1 MSIFDRK
8 ERMHAEQLASMLQ
21 SMTDGDIERNIQQSN
36 DPTWGRVYDILGR
49 LQGKLRQQ
57 RSEAEQTLA
66 LEQGLAEMSR
76 QHGEGWIDAVISSE
90 RLSATHA
97 KIASGIN
104 ALVAAHIA
112 VKMQIVG
119 VVTAYGAGDF
129 SRDMERLPGKK
140 AQITEAIDVVRDRLK
155 DAANQAQA
163 SARISSA
170 LDNVTA
176 NVMIADKNFDIIYA
190 NKAVLAMFQ
199 TAETDIRTELPQFRS
214 SEIVGGSIDRFHKN
228 PAHQRGMLE
237 RLTST
242 YKAQIKLGGRVL
254 TVVANPVISASG
266 ERLGAVVEWQD
277 ITVQLAAE
285 EKLQAIASD
294 NARIRSA
301 LDNVT
306 ANVMIADKN
315 FDIIYANA
323 AVMEMFQAAEADI
336 RTELPR
342 FRTSEIIGGSIDR
355 FHKNPAHQRG
365 MLERLTSTYKAQIKL
380 GGRVLTVVAN
390 PVMSTAGER
399 LGAVVEWQDITAQ
412 LAIEEKAQRIAA
424 ENARVKIALDNVS
437 SNVMIADN
445 ERNIIYMNKTVFAM
459 LQNAE
464 SDLRKVLPSF
474 DSNKLLGGTIDQ
486 FHKNPEHQKR
496 LLATFTSTYK
506 TQIVVGPRT
515 FALVANPV
523 LNEAGERLGS
533 VVEWADRTIEVGVEQ
548 EVAGLVN
555 AAGAG
560 DFTQRIDTKN
570 KDGFFLNL
578 ATGLNQLMAT
588 SDKGL
593 QDVVRVLGALS
604 EGNLTQRIDAEYQ
617 GTFGQLKDFSNET
630 SQSLSNMLGQIRESA
645 DTIYTAASEIATGNA
660 DLSART
666 EQQAS
671 SLEETASSMEELTS
685 TVKLNADNARQANS
699 LAANASEVAIT
710 GGAVVQQ
717 VVHTMTAINDSARKI
732 SDIIGVIDGIAF
744 QTNILALNAAV
755 EAARAGDQG
764 RGFAVVAAE
773 VRTLAQRSAAAA
785 KEIKTL
791 ISDSVDKVDTGN
803 ALVAKA
809 GVTMG
814 EIVVAIKR
822 VTDIM
827 SEIAAASSEQST
839 GIEEVNGAVSQMD
852 EMTQQNAALVEQAAA
867 AAESM
872 QEQASVLSQAVAVF
886 KFDNAGASSAHAPRL
901 SPPRAAVP
909 AHRAAVPSASKGKA
923 AAAKVL
929 PKPSKPKDDEWE
941 EF

>member
-1 MSIFDRK
+1 MS
-8 ERMHAEQLASMLQ
+8 LS
-21 SMTDGDIERNIQQSN
+21 
-36 DPTWGRVYDILGR
+36 
-49 LQGKLRQQ
+49 KLKLVQ
-57 RSEAEQTLA
+57 
-66 LEQGLAEMSR
+66 
-76 QHGEGWIDAVISSE
+76 
-90 RLSATHA
+90 RLSISFAV
-97 KIASGIN
+97 
-104 ALVAAHIA
+104 LV
-112 VKMQIVG
+112 VLLVG
-119 VVTAYGAGDF
+119 VVGLSLRQIDQLRGDVDSLVTQSF
-129 SRDMERLPGKK
+129 PKTVWANDFIIETNAIARGVRTLLIAPDDPAIVREQRAQIENAVKVSVERLRQLDETIRLP
-140 AQITEAIDVVRDRLK
+140 EDRKVLQTVQDQNKQFGLDLAEFLRLYDIGQLESAKDFLLK
-155 DAANQAQA
+155 DLRASQRLTLQATTALAVFQTKLVERKGSEANAVAEATVQLLIALGGLAVLLAVILAVLLIRNVKSQLGADPLELADFTKRIAAGELAINLPVAPENSVLAAVKGMLAALQQSAVAANANM
-163 SARISSA
+163 RIKIA
-170 LDNVTA
+170 LDNCST
-176 NVMIADKNFDIIYA
+176 NVMIADNDRTIIYM
-190 NKAVLAMFQ
+190 NKTVSAMLQ
-199 TAETDIRTELPQFRS
+199 NAEADLRKELPGFNARTL
-214 SEIVGGSIDRFHKN
+214 IGTSIDGFHKK
-228 PAHQRGMLE
+228 PEHQKNL
-237 RLTST
+237 LATFTNT
-242 YKAQIKLGGRVL
+242 YSAQIKVGGRSFSL
-254 TVVANPVISASG
+254 IANPVIASNG
-266 ERLGAVVEWQD
+266 DRLGSVVEWKD
-277 ITVQLAAE
+277 ITEQLITQEKAAQLAA
-285 EKLQAIASD
+285 D
-294 NARIRSA
+294 
-301 LDNVT
+301 
-306 ANVMIADKN
+306 
-315 FDIIYANA
+315 
-323 AVMEMFQAAEADI
+323 
-336 RTELPR
+336 
-342 FRTSEIIGGSIDR
+342 
-355 FHKNPAHQRG
+355 
-365 MLERLTSTYKAQIKL
+365 
-380 GGRVLTVVAN
+380 
-390 PVMSTAGER
+390 
-399 LGAVVEWQDITAQ
+399 
-412 LAIEEKAQRIAA
+412 
-424 ENARVKIALDNVS
+424 NARVKIALDNVS

-445 ERNIIYMNKTVFAM
+445 DRNIIYMNKTVVAM
-459 LQNAE
+459 LKNAE
-464 SDLRKVLPSF
+464 SDMRKVLPSF

-506 TQIVVGPRT
+506 AQIAVGPRT
-515 FALVANPV
+515 FSLIANPV
-523 LNEAGERLGS
+523 LDEAGTRLGS
-533 VVEWADRTIEVGVEQ
+533 VVEWADRTIEVAVER
-548 EVAGLVN
+548 EVASLVT

-560 DFTQRIDTKN
+560 DFSQRIETNN

-578 ATGLNQLMAT
+578 ASGLNELIST
-588 SDKGL
+588 TDKAL
-593 QDVVRVLGALS
+593 SDVVRVLGALA

-630 SQSLSNMLGQIRESA
+630 AQSLSNMLGQIRESA

-660 DLSART
+660 DLSVRT

-827 SEIAAASSEQST
+827 SDIAAASSEQST

-886 KFDNAGASSAHAPRL
+886 KFDNAGTSTAHAPRL
-901 SPPRAAVP
+901 SQPRAVAP
-909 AHRAAVPSASKGKA
+909 SRSRAAVPSAAKGKA
-923 AAAKVL
+923 PAVKSL
-929 PKPSKPKDDEWE
+929 PRPSKPKDDEWE

>member
-1 MSIFDRK
+1 MNFTNVKLALRLALSFVVLVCLLVLLLVVSLKEINHLHGGVEELAQKTYPKTVLVSELVESQSIISGAIYALFIAKDDV
-8 ERMHAEQLASMLQ
+8 ALAS
-21 SMTDGDIERNIQQSN
+21 
-36 DPTWGRVYDILGR
+36 
-49 LQGKLRQQ
+49 QQ
-57 RSEAEQTLA
+57 R
-66 LEQGLAEMSR
+66 
-76 QHGEGWIDAVISSE
+76 
-90 RLSATHA
+90 AT
-97 KIASGIN
+97 
-104 ALVAAHIA
+104 LVAAKEVLASTLASLDKALYLPKGRQIFAALMAAEEKYNAHIA
-112 VKMQIVG
+112 EYLRLFDAREFAQAQSLLLKALPESAAEIKKHSAALADLQSDL
-119 VVTAYGAGDF
+119 VVARGQ
-129 SRDMERLPGKK
+129 E
-140 AQITEAIDVVRDRLK
+140 AQ
-155 DAANQAQA
+155 DAANSAFQLLLTLGGLAILLAIVLATLLTRSVKRQLGADPGELLVVTNSIAVGNLTLDLPAAPANSVMAAVKQMLASLQQSAVAA
-163 SARISSA
+163 SANERIKSA

-176 NVMIADKNFDIIYA
+176 NVMIADGDFNIIYA
-190 NKAVLAMFQ
+190 NKAVLDMFAV
-199 TAETDIRTELPQFRS
+199 AESDIRSELPQFKA
-214 SEIVGGSIDRFHKN
+214 SEILGGSIDRFHKS
-228 PAHQRGMLE
+228 PAHQRGMLA
-237 RLTST
+237 RISST

-254 TVVANPVISASG
+254 TVVANPVISA
-266 ERLGAVVEWQD
+266 
-277 ITVQLAAE
+277 T
-285 EKLQAIASD
+285 
-294 NARIRSA
+294 
-301 LDNVT
+301 
-306 ANVMIADKN
+306 
-315 FDIIYANA
+315 
-323 AVMEMFQAAEADI
+323 
-336 RTELPR
+336 
-342 FRTSEIIGGSIDR
+342 
-355 FHKNPAHQRG
+355 
-365 MLERLTSTYKAQIKL
+365 
-380 GGRVLTVVAN
+380 
-390 PVMSTAGER
+390 GER

-412 LAIEEKAQRIAA
+412 LAMEEKEQQVAA
-424 ENARVKIALDNVS
+424 ENARVKIALDNVTT
-437 SNVMIADN
+437 NVMIADN
-445 ERNIIYMNKTVFAM
+445 DRNIIYMNKTVMAM

-464 SDLRKVLPSF
+464 ADLRKVLPSF
-474 DSNKLLGGTIDQ
+474 DTNKLLGGSIDQ

-496 LLATFTSTYK
+496 LLATFTNTYRA
-506 TQIVVGPRT
+506 QIAVGPRT

-523 LNEAGERLGS
+523 MNNSGERLGS
-533 VVEWADRTIEVGVEQ
+533 VVEWSDRTIEVGVER
-548 EVAGLVN
+548 EVGNLVT

-560 DFTQRIDTKN
+560 DFTQRIDTNN
-570 KDGFFLNL
+570 KEGFFLNL
-578 ATGLNQLMAT
+578 ATGLNELMAT

-593 QDVVRVLGALS
+593 QDVVRVLGALA
-604 EGNLTQRIDAEYQ
+604 EGNLTQRIDADYQ

-685 TVKLNADNARQANS
+685 TVKLNADNAKQANA

-717 VVHTMTAINDSARKI
+717 VVHTMTAINDSSRKI
-732 SDIIGVIDGIAF
+732 SDIISVIDGIAF

-809 GVTMG
+809 GVTME

-827 SEIAAASSEQST
+827 SEIAAASAEQST

-867 AAESM
+867 AAESL
-872 QEQASVLSQAVAVF
+872 QDQASVMSQAVAVF
-886 KFDNAGASSAHAPRL
+886 KFDNAGSTHVHAPRL
-901 SPPRAAVP
+901 SQP
-909 AHRAAVPSASKGKA
+909 RAAVPSAARGKA
-923 AAAKVL
+923 PAAKSL